1 MTFEEFVSA
10 RLANLVRYATV
21 VTWDPHLAEDI
32 TQNVLVRAQARW
44 SRISRLDAPELYV
57 KRMVVNEFLS
67 WRRRRA
73 AQSIPLADE
82 SLDWLMPP
90 APDQTA
96 QRDDRDAML
105 RLIATLPP
113 RQRAVIALRFYEDL
127 AHRADRGDPRL
138 SNGHCPHPPLARAG
152 QPAPGLAG
160 RARDHRRAAVT
171 MDIEDLIRTAQAR
184 QAEQAVPADR
194 IRAALPARKRPRRSP
209 APARHGSAPS
219 SQRWRSRRSSPCRR

>member
-1 MTFEEFVSA
+1 VTFEEFVSA
-10 RLANLVRYATV
+10 RLTTLVRYATV

-44 SRISRLDAPELYV
+44 SRIGRLDAPELYV

-73 AQSIPLADE
+73 AQSIPLAAE
-82 SLDWLMPP
+82 SMAGVLPP
-90 APDQTA
+90 MPDQTA

-127 AHRADRGDPRL
+127 TVDEIAEILGCRTVTVRTHL
-138 SNGHCPHPPLARAG
+138 SRARATLH
-152 QPAPGLAG
+152 QN
-160 RARDHRRAAVT
+160 
-171 MDIEDLIRTAQAR
+171 
-184 QAEQAVPADR
+184 
-194 IRAALPARKRPRRSP
+194 LPATLVTTGEQS
-209 APARHGSAPS
+209 
-219 SQRWRSRRSSPCRR
+219 

>member
-10 RLANLVRYATV
+10 RLGPLVRYATV

-44 SRISRLDAPELYV
+44 HRIGRLDEPELYV

-73 AQSIPLADE
+73 AQSIPLTGQ
-82 SLDWLMPP
+82 SLDGLMQP
-90 APDQTA
+90 APDLTA

-105 RLIATLPP
+105 RLIATLSP

-127 AHRADRGDPRL
+127 SVDQIAGILGCRAVTVRT
-138 SNGHCPHPPLARAG
+138 HLARA
-152 QPAPGLAG
+152 LASL
-160 RARDHRRAAVT
+160 H
-171 MDIEDLIRTAQAR
+171 Q
-184 QAEQAVPADR
+184 
-194 IRAALPARKRPRRSP
+194 ALPATLVTT
-209 APARHGSAPS
+209 GE
-219 SQRWRSRRSSPCRR
+219 QL

>member
-1 MTFEEFVSA
+1 VTFEEFVSA
-10 RLANLVRYATV
+10 RLGNLVRYATV

-73 AQSIPLADE
+73 AHSIPLASE
-82 SLDWLMPP
+82 SLDVLMPP
-90 APDQTA
+90 VSDQTA

-105 RLIATLPP
+105 RLIAALPP

-127 AHRADRGDPRL
+127 AFEQIAEILGCRTVTVRTHLSRA
-138 SNGHCPHPPLARAG
+138 LARL
-152 QPAPGLAG
+152 Q
-160 RARDHRRAAVT
+160 D
-171 MDIEDLIRTAQAR
+171 
-184 QAEQAVPADR
+184 
-194 IRAALPARKRPRRSP
+194 ALPATLVTT
-209 APARHGSAPS
+209 GE
-219 SQRWRSRRSSPCRR
+219 

>member
-10 RLANLVRYATV
+10 RLGTLVRYATV

-44 SRISRLDAPELYV
+44 HRIGGLDAPELYL

-73 AQSIPLADE
+73 AQSIPLAGE
-82 SLDWLMPP
+82 SLAGLLP
-90 APDQTA
+90 AVPDPMA

-127 AHRADRGDPRL
+127 AFEQIAEILGCRTVTVRTH
-138 SNGHCPHPPLARAG
+138 LARA
-152 QPAPGLAG
+152 LASL
-160 RARDHRRAAVT
+160 H
-171 MDIEDLIRTAQAR
+171 Q
-184 QAEQAVPADR
+184 
-194 IRAALPARKRPRRSP
+194 ALPATLVTTGEQP
-209 APARHGSAPS
+209 
-219 SQRWRSRRSSPCRR
+219 